1 MRKHLILLC
10 IMAILLPLHT
20 TAQSFKK
27 EIYAKPELSA
37 NNYLAYPT
45 PSGKLTPPP
54 TGYIPV
60 YISHYGRHGSRY
72 LIHDYQY
79 LRPLQILEKADS
91 IGVLTSK
98 GKETI
103 AKIRRMYAEA
113 YNRWGELT
121 PLGAEQHKQI
131 ARRMYKHF
139 PSVFK
144 DSVWVDAKST
154 GVIRCILSMENEL
167 QELLRRRVCRC
178 RAFPLILPDACLEK
192 ILRKQ
197 EILRLFF

>member
-1 MRKHLILLC
+1 MEGTVRVILFT
-10 IMAILLPLHT
+10 IIN
-20 TAQSFKK
+20 
-27 EIYAKPELSA
+27 IY
-37 NNYLAYPT
+37 
-45 PSGKLTPPP
+45 
-54 TGYIPV
+54 V
-60 YISHYGRHGSRY
+60 HYKY
-72 LIHDYQY
+72 F
-79 LRPLQILEKADS
+79 EKADS

-131 ARRMYKHF
+131 ARRMYKRF

-154 GVIRCILSMENEL
+154 VVIRCILSMENEL
-167 QELLRRRVCRC
+167 QELIRQNTRLKVRCDASAHDMYYMNLSDKKLNVTKRNRRS
-178 RAFPLILPDACLEK
+178 EK
-192 ILRKQ
+192 CTK
-197 EILRLFF
+197 RLG

>member
-79 LRPLQILEKADS
+79 FTSITNTRKADS
-91 IGVLTSK
+91 MGVLTSK

-113 YNRWGELT
+113 YNKMGRT
-121 PLGAEQHKQI
+121 
-131 ARRMYKHF
+131 
-139 PSVFK
+139 
-144 DSVWVDAKST
+144 
-154 GVIRCILSMENEL
+154 
-167 QELLRRRVCRC
+167 
-178 RAFPLILPDACLEK
+178 
-192 ILRKQ
+192 
-197 EILRLFF
+197 

>member
-91 IGVLTSK
+91 MGVLTSK

-131 ARRMYKHF
+131 ARRMYKRF

-154 GVIRCILSMENEL
+154 VVIRCILSMENEL
-167 QELLRRRVCRC
+167 
-178 RAFPLILPDACLEK
+178 D
-192 ILRKQ
+192 RKSVV
-197 EILRLFF
+197 

>member
-10 IMAILLPLHT
+10 IMVILLPLHT

-131 ARRMYKHF
+131 ARRMYKRF

-154 GVIRCILSMENEL
+154 VVIRCILSMENEL
-167 QELLRRRVCRC
+167 QELIRQNTRLKSALRCQCTRYVLYE
-178 RAFPLILPDACLEK
+178 FLSDK
-192 ILRKQ
+192 K
-197 EILRLFF
+197 

>member
-91 IGVLTSK
+91 MGVLTSK

-131 ARRMYKHF
+131 ARRMYKRF

-144 DSVWVDAKST
+144 DMGRCKIDGCYSLYFIDGKRTSGAYKAKHTFKSAL
-154 GVIRCILSMENEL
+154 RCQCTRYVLYES
-167 QELLRRRVCRC
+167 
-178 RAFPLILPDACLEK
+178 FG
-192 ILRKQ
+192 
-197 EILRLFF
+197 

>member
-91 IGVLTSK
+91 IGTNIMVKSSESSSLWYCFF
-98 GKETI
+98 
-103 AKIRRMYAEA
+103 AKVSM
-113 YNRWGELT
+113 WFL
-121 PLGAEQHKQI
+121 I
-131 ARRMYKHF
+131 ARMC
-139 PSVFK
+139 
-144 DSVWVDAKST
+144 KSKNRFCSS
-154 GVIRCILSMENEL
+154 GVSDQVIFS
-167 QELLRRRVCRC
+167 
-178 RAFPLILPDACLEK
+178 
-192 ILRKQ
+192 
-197 EILRLFF
+197 